1 MPETGGELLTFDLC
15 ICKCRVGDGTII
27 IGLRTIR
34 AGKKRKMHILT
45 RLSLILLIALSSIA
59 PCAALEPEGD
69 FDGNY
74 SVNADDLARLA
85 DRWLDPDC
93 LTGGCDEDIDG
104 TGGVNARDLAVFAK
118 YWGVEGANLVISE
131 FMAKNKN
138 NRSTTVE
145 GQTVFPDWIEIYNS
159 NIGRTA
165 IYLDGWYLTDDE
177 NDPNKWPLPALW
189 LTGGTRWLIY
199 ASDIQIEDHPEN
211 SPYSDGSNFHTN
223 FELDGGGE
231 YLALV
236 DPHMYV
242 IHAYDSSEYGF
253 DDFGY
258 PAQQQDVSYGIY
270 DGEEQYFTDPTPGA
284 ENTPG
289 ETRMSGVPFFSH
301 ESGTFVES
309 LALTLSTPA
318 QGAVIRYTTDGTI
331 PTETST
337 KYTAPITL
345 TVTTEVMA
353 RLYEPFKAPGA
364 FVTRTYVALDASVS
378 TVDSDIPLVV
388 VDTHGQGINQNAY
401 TQCSAV
407 FIERPINGE
416 RTKIIDLPDFAGRCG
431 IRIRGSSTGGQS
443 KHQYSFETWDEQNDD
458 AAASIFGMP
467 ADSDW
472 VLYAPFIYDTAL
484 INNALAYEMSR
495 QVGPY
500 ACRTR
505 ACEVYLNTGTGQ
517 VTSSHYVGVYYFM
530 EKIRVNVDR
539 VDIARL
545 DPWDSVETVISGGYI
560 LAIDRADPDGPG
572 FRTARGT
579 GLFTYIDP
587 QEPEVT
593 TAQRSWI
600 LGYLNVLETTLYGT
614 NFQDID
620 EGYAKYMDVASH
632 IDHSLINLL
641 PMNVDAFRLS
651 GYMYKDRDG
660 KLYAGPVWDFD
671 RAFESTD
678 SRDDNPEAWNG
689 TGDATRF
696 FEYVWYAR
704 LHQDIDFWQRYIDR
718 WYELRQD
725 QFSTTNLN
733 SIIDEL
739 ADEVREA
746 AERNYIRWP
755 SEPPRYGGFQGEISN
770 IKSWLSARANW
781 IDNQFV
787 KPPTITPN
795 GGIAEAGDSVTLANP
810 NTSGTIYYTIDGSD
824 PRVFRGAGGRS
835 TPGDVSTTAIE
846 YTGPITL
853 NKSTRIKARV
863 LVASNFGSPWS
874 GLATAG
880 FGITPV
886 AQNLRITEI
895 MYHPKDTGDPEDP
908 NKEYIEL
915 RNIGDEEINLNLVRF
930 TNGVDFTFPDMNLP
944 PGEHIIVV
952 YKQSLFEG
960 RGGGYEGLIAG
971 EYTGKFDNG
980 GEKIRLEDA
989 AEQVILDFEYKDGW
1003 RDITD
1008 GEGFSLTIIDP
1019 NDKMLYGSDDG
1030 LIAYWTFDEM
1040 AGTTINDSVGTN
1052 HGEMEGTPTWT
1063 AGAIAG
1069 GLEFN
1074 GTPDA
1079 ITVNPIEPLVGNRV
1093 TVQIWVRPVSVAR
1106 IWNPILTQHD
1116 DAGQGY
1122 FLFVYGDRPTFSVSD
1137 GDVTAEAT
1145 SPDTIVPNEWCH
1157 IAGTNDG
1164 TNIRLYIDGELIASA
1179 TSVGFTGADHYA
1191 CIGYDY
1197 AKPTYYNG
1205 IMDDLRIYDRAL
1217 GQYEFMGM
1225 TDAMERWSRKF
1236 SWRSSA
1242 YDGGSPGYDDS
1253 GIMPDPGSIVVNE
1266 ILAHSHAANAD
1277 WVELYNTTD
1286 EQIDIGGWYLSDSG
1300 ANLTKYRIADDT
1312 KIDPYGYILF
1322 YEDTNFGETA
1332 ADPGR
1337 IVPFAFSENGE
1348 ALYLTCADDEGVL
1361 TGYRD
1366 VEEFGASPTG
1376 VSFGR
1381 YIKAS
1386 TGNANFVLLD
1396 SNTPGAPNTYPKVGP
1411 IVISEIMYNPLFDN
1425 QDQEFI
1431 ELLNITSESVTMYDY
1446 DEGEPW
1452 RFTNGVSY
1460 TFPALTIPADGRVII
1475 AKDINAYITAYG
1487 LPPWG
1492 VFILGPYSGRLGNSG
1507 EKVDLSMPGDVDEH
1521 GVRQYIRV
1529 DRVNYSDGTH
1539 AQDNPG
1545 YIDLWPPEADGQGAS
1560 ITRANPAL
1568 YGNDPN
1574 NWIPAKPPTP
1584 GLP

>member
-1 MPETGGELLTFDLC
+1 M
-15 ICKCRVGDGTII
+15 
-27 IGLRTIR
+27 RT
-34 AGKKRKMHILT
+34 LT
-45 RLSLILLIALSSIA
+45 RLPLMLLIAWFSIA

-69 FDGNY
+69 FDGDNR
-74 SVNADDLARLA
+74 VNADDLARLA

-93 LTGGCDEDIDG
+93 ISGDCDEDIDG
-104 TGGVNARDLAVFAK
+104 TDGVNAGDLAVFAK
-118 YWGVEGANLVISE
+118 YWGVEGTNLVISE
-131 FMAKNKN
+131 FMARNKYY
-138 NRSTTVE
+138 RSTTVE
-145 GQTVFPDWIEIYNS
+145 GQEVFPDWIEIYNP
-159 NIGRTA
+159 GRET
-165 IYLDGWYLTDDE
+165 IYMAGWYLTDDE
-177 NDPNKWPLPALW
+177 NDPNKWPLVARSI
-189 LTGGTRWLIY
+189 GGGGHWLIY

-211 SPYSDGSNFHTN
+211 SPYYDGSNYHTN

-236 DPHMYV
+236 DPHLYV
-242 IHAYDSSEYGF
+242 IHAYDSSQYGF

-258 PAQQQDVSYGIY
+258 PAQQQDISYGLY

-284 ENTPG
+284 DNTPG
-289 ETRMSGVPFFSH
+289 EARVSGVPYFSH
-301 ESGTFVES
+301 QAGTFVNS
-309 LALTLSTPA
+309 LNLTLSTPA
-318 QGAVIRYTTDGTI
+318 QGAVIRYTTDGTV

-337 KYTAPITL
+337 EYTAPVTL
-345 TVTTEVMA
+345 TATTEVMA
-353 RLYEPFKAPGA
+353 RLFEPFKAPGA
-364 FVTRTYVALDASVS
+364 FVTKTYVALDFGVSSVN
-378 TVDSDIPLVV
+378 SDIPLVV
-388 VDTHGQGINQNAY
+388 VDTHGQSINQNVY

-416 RTKIIDLPDFAGRCG
+416 RVQITDLPDFAGRCG
-431 IRIRGSSTGGQS
+431 IRVRGSSTAGQA
-443 KHQYSFETWDEQNDD
+443 KKQYSFETWDEQNNDEP
-458 AAASIFGMP
+458 ASILGLP

-472 VLYAPFIYDTAL
+472 VLYAPFHWDPAL
-484 INNALAYEMSR
+484 INNALAYEFSR
-495 QVGPY
+495 QVGRY

-505 ACEVYLNTGTGQ
+505 ACEVYLNTGAGK
-517 VTSSHYVGVYYFM
+517 VTQNHYVGVYYFM
-530 EKIRVNVDR
+530 EKIRVNDDR
-539 VDIARL
+539 VDIDRL
-545 DPWDSVETVISGGYI
+545 RPWDSVETVISGGYI

-572 FRTARGT
+572 FYTSRGT
-579 GLFTYIDP
+579 GRFTYIDP

-593 TAQRSWI
+593 PAQRTWI
-600 LGYLNVLETTLYGT
+600 LGYLNQLETALYGT
-614 NFQDID
+614 NFADPVN
-620 EGYAKYMDVASH
+620 GYAKYMDVPSH

-651 GYMYKDRDG
+651 GYMAKPRNG
-660 KLYAGPVWDFD
+660 KLCAGPVWDFD

-678 SRDDNPEAWNG
+678 SRDDNPYAWNG

-696 FEYVWYAR
+696 FEYVWYGR

-725 QFSTTNLN
+725 QFSTDNIN
-733 SIIDEL
+733 SMIDEL

-746 AERNYIRWP
+746 AERNYARWP
-755 SEPPRYGGFQGEISN
+755 GESPRFGGFQGEINN
-770 IKSWLSARANW
+770 IKTWLANRANW
-781 IDNQFV
+781 IDDQFV
-787 KPPTITPN
+787 KPPTMTPN
-795 GGIAEAGDSVTLANP
+795 AGHAEPGDSVTLENP
-810 NTSGTIYYTIDGSD
+810 NASGTIYYTTDGSD
-824 PRVFRGAGGRS
+824 PRVFRSTAGGRAS
-835 TPGDVSTTAIE
+835 PGDVSVNATA

-853 NKSTRIKARV
+853 NKSTRINARV
-863 LVASNFGSPWS
+863 LVVANFASPWS

-880 FGITPV
+880 FAITPV

-908 NKEYIEL
+908 NREYIEL

-930 TNGVDFTFPDMNLP
+930 TNGIDFTFPDMNLP
-944 PGEHIIVV
+944 PGEHVIVV
-952 YKQSLFEG
+952 HKRSVFEG
-960 RGGGYEGLIAG
+960 RSGGYEGLIVG
-971 EYTGKFDNG
+971 DYTGRLNNG

-989 AEQVILDFEYKDGW
+989 AEQVILDFEYNDGW

-1008 GEGFSLTIIDP
+1008 GDGYSLTIIDP

-1030 LIAYWTFDEM
+1030 LIAYWTFNEM
-1040 AGTTINDSVGTN
+1040 AGTTLNDSVGTN
-1052 HGEMEGTPTWT
+1052 HGQIAGTPTWT
-1063 AGAIAG
+1063 AGTIAG
-1069 GLEFN
+1069 ALEF
-1074 GTPDA
+1074 GGMPDA
-1079 ITVNPIEPLVGNRV
+1079 VTVNAIEPLTGSRV
-1093 TVQIWVRPVSVAR
+1093 TVQTWVRPVGVAR

-1116 DAGQGY
+1116 SAGQGY
-1122 FLFVYGDRPTFSVSD
+1122 FLYVYADMPTFSVSD
-1137 GDVTAEAT
+1137 GDDTAAAV
-1145 SPDTIVPNEWCH
+1145 SPDTIVPNEWYH

-1164 TNIRLYIDGELIASA
+1164 TNVRLYIDGELVASA

-1191 CIGYDY
+1191 CIGHDY
-1197 AKPTYYNG
+1197 TGPTYYRG
-1205 IMDDLRIYDRAL
+1205 VIDDMRIYDRAL

-1266 ILAHSHAANAD
+1266 ILAHSHGVAVD
-1277 WVELYNTTD
+1277 WVELHNTTD
-1286 EQIDIGGWYLSDSG
+1286 EQIDIGGWYLSDSD
-1300 ANLTKYRIADDT
+1300 ADLTKYRIADGT

-1322 YEDTNFGETA
+1322 HEDANFGETA
-1332 ADPGR
+1332 ADPGK
-1337 IVPFAFSENGE
+1337 IVPFALSENGE
-1348 ALYLTCADDEGVL
+1348 ELCLTCADDEGVL

-1366 VEEFGASPTG
+1366 VETFGASPTG

-1381 YIKAS
+1381 YIKTS

-1396 SNTPGAPNTYPKVGP
+1396 SNTPGAPNAYPKVGP

-1431 ELLNITSESVTMYDY
+1431 ELLNITSESVTMYDF

-1452 RFTNGVSY
+1452 KFTDGVSY
-1460 TFPALTIPADGRVII
+1460 TFPALTLPAGRRVVV

-1487 LPPWG
+1487 MPPWG
-1492 VFILGPYSGRLGNSG
+1492 VFILGPYSGRLNNSG
-1507 EKVDLSMPGDVDEH
+1507 EKLDLSMPGDVDEQ

-1529 DRVNYSDGTH
+1529 DRVNFSDGTH

-1545 YIDLWPPEADGQGAS
+1545 YVDLWPVEADGAGAS
-1560 ITRANPAL
+1560 ITRANQAL

-1574 NWIPAKPPTP
+1574 NWIPANPPTP